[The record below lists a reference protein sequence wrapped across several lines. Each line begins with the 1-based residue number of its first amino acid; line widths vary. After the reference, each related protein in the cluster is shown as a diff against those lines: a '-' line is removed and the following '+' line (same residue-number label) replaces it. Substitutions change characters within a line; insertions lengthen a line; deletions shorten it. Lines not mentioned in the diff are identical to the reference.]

1 MVTIKV
7 ASPRGHDVLE
17 LAPADAVAKLRGFL
31 NDKKFVYINGRIVT
45 AATPITEEMVTTAE
59 AITVAPNLQGG

>member
-17 LAPADAVAKLRGFL
+17 LAPEAAVAKLRQFL
-31 NDKKFVYINGRIVT
+31 NERKFVYINGRIVT
-45 AATPITEEMVTTAE
+45 APASITEEVVTAAE
-59 AITVAPNLQGG
+59 AVTVAPNLQGG